1 MKLILGKKL
10 GMTTIYSENG
20 RAQNVT
26 LVESGKNVVTQIRTQ
41 VKDGYF
47 AIQVGLESSKKNKK
61 FDEIQEF
68 RLSEEEVNEIKVG
81 DELQLDDFEVGDRV
95 KLTGT
100 SKGKGYQ
107 GVVKRW
113 GFAGSPASHGHR
125 HDLRAPGSIGSAYP
139 QKVFK
144 GKKMSGR
151 MGSDAK
157 TVKNVEV
164 ILNDSE
170 RKLIALK
177 GAVPGNSG
185 SIVKIWVDDKF

>member
-10 GMTTIYSENG
+10 GMTTIYDENG
-20 RAQNVT
+20 KAQNVT
-26 LVESGKNVVTQIRTQ
+26 LLESGKNVVIQIRTQ
-41 VKDGYF
+41 EKDGYS
-47 AIQVGLESSKKNKK
+47 AIQVGLENPKKDKG

-68 RLSEEEVNEIKVG
+68 RLSQEEIGDIKVG
-81 DELQLDDFEVGDRV
+81 DEISLDNFEVGDKV
-95 KLTGT
+95 KLTGI

-125 HDLRAPGSIGSAYP
+125 HDERAPGSIGSAYP

-151 MGSDAK
+151 MGSDKK
-157 TVKNVEV
+157 TIKNIEIVFKDIEKR
-164 ILNDSE
+164 L
-170 RKLIALK
+170 LALR
-177 GAVPGNSG
+177 GAIPGTSG
-185 SIVKIWVDDKF
+185 SIVRVWVDNKF